1 MKKNKD
7 VNENM
12 DKGSEEPVPL
22 SEVKAS
28 NVVPDNVV
36 ETPKR

>member
-12 DKGSEEPVPL
+12 DKGCEELVSL
-22 SEVKAS
+22 SEVKAG